1 MRNGLIWATAEDLTK
16 NRGQSPITTQILQ
29 SLNSQKLPLTFAASL
44 AKKAEVGAMF
54 WVGLYERSL
63 HNIADLMMPQST
75 LFPFS
80 RKASFLLAHH
90 LIIYFFFFSNLF
102 VMHLFLCKIVGN

>member
-54 WVGLYERSL
+54 W
-63 HNIADLMMPQST
+63 N
-75 LFPFS
+75 S
-80 RKASFLLAHH
+80 RLA
-90 LIIYFFFFSNLF
+90 LELEDYYSVDCIFKVNLA
-102 VMHLFLCKIVGN
+102 KPS